1 MSNTIT
7 SPQPGNALRKA
18 TKIKAFIA
26 SSLLVAGMG
35 AAIVSLSVEA
45 KATQP
50 ASASITNININ
61 DGFSS
66 LVKAV
71 KPAVVN
77 ISTIS
82 HAKPAS
88 RNIPHFGNRNAPE
101 LEEFMKRFFGEDF
114 FGEQFGGQ
122 ENVPQTRETRSLGSG
137 FIISADGIVV
147 TNNHVIEDADE
158 IEIVF
163 QDGKRYPAT
172 VSGSDQKTDI
182 AVLKIDT
189 DSPLPYVSFGD
200 SDTAEVGDWVVAIGN
215 PFGLGGTVTVGIV
228 SARGRDIQSGPYD
241 DFIQIDA
248 PINRGNS
255 GGPLF
260 NTKGEVIGINSAIFS
275 PSGGSV
281 GIGFSIPSAF
291 VQNIVNQIIDNGVVE
306 RGWLGVQIQTV
317 TDDIAEGL
325 GLDEAYGA
333 LVSQVVE
340 DSPAAHA
347 GLQTGDVIIEFD
359 NKRVDEMRDLPRLVA
374 NTPANSE
381 VTLDIWRNESQISVS
396 ALISKTD
403 EQAEQNP
410 VTDTSKTEDTLGL
423 VLSPLNDELRKQYSV
438 KENTQ
443 GVIITDIDPNS
454 EAAAR
459 GVRAGDVIQKI
470 GRTNVSTTD
479 ELDQAVKRALNSDKA
494 SLLLLIEREG
504 QVLFVA
510 IPIKE

>member
-1 MSNTIT
+1 MNYIEYPEQPAALTNTVVKV
-7 SPQPGNALRKA
+7 KA
-18 TKIKAFIA
+18 IA
-26 SSLLVAGMG
+26 AVAMLLTGISVG
-35 AAIVSLSVEA
+35 ILSLSVEA
-45 KATQP
+45 KTTPP
-50 ASASITNININ
+50 ASAGIANININ
-61 DGFSS
+61 DGFSH

-82 HAKPAS
+82 HAKPS
-88 RNIPHFGNRNAPE
+88 SGNTPHFGNRNAPE
-101 LEEFMKRFFGEDF
+101 LEDFMKRFFGEEF
-114 FGEQFGGQ
+114 FGEQFGGR
-122 ENVPQTRETRSLGSG
+122 EGTPRTRETRALGSG
-137 FIISADGIVV
+137 FIVSEDGIVV
-147 TNNHVIEDADE
+147 TNNHVIDGADE
-158 IEIVF
+158 IEVVF

-172 VSGSDQKTDI
+172 IKGTDQKTDI

-189 DSPLPYVSFGD
+189 DRPLPYVSFGD
-200 SDTAEVGDWVVAIGN
+200 SDTAEVGDWVLAIGN

-260 NTKGEVIGINSAIFS
+260 NTRGEVIGVNSAIFS
-275 PSGGSV
+275 PTGGNV

-291 VQNIVNQIIDNGVVE
+291 VQNIVNQINDTGTVE

-340 DSPAAHA
+340 DSPAKRA
-347 GLQTGDVIIEFD
+347 GLQAGDVVISYD
-359 NKRVDEMRDLPRLVA
+359 NKRVDKMRDLPRLVA
-374 NTPANSE
+374 NTAANSE
-381 VTLDIWRNESQISVS
+381 ITLGIWRNESKLEVS
-396 ALISKTD
+396 AVISKTD
-403 EQAEQNP
+403 AADEQAATKVE
-410 VTDTSKTEDTLGL
+410 SSHSEELLGL

-438 KENTQ
+438 KEHTQ
-443 GVIITDIDPNS
+443 GVIITDIDPAS
-454 EAAAR
+454 EAAGR
-459 GVRAGDVIQKI
+459 GVRVGDVIQKI
-470 GRTNVSTTD
+470 GRTAVSTVD
-479 ELDQAVKRALNSDKA
+479 EIDQAIKLALNGDKA

-504 QVLFVA
+504 HVLFVA
-510 IPIKE
+510 IPVE